1 MDLTDPTRAITSTL
15 DGPVLAVLARTGRPV
30 TVGQIAAEVPRGS
43 EIGVRRAVARLVE
56 QGIVV
61 ATQMGRNTVHELN
74 RDHLA
79 APVAE
84 VMAGLWTT
92 LWDRLRQEVG
102 GWEIPPVY
110 GCVFG
115 SAARR
120 DGGTGSDIDL
130 LLVHPIRPGEMGPS
144 DRRLLNMLKEMTI
157 VASAKRPPADTAERW
172 EHQLDQLRAKV
183 ERWTGNPVQVVDL
196 AVPQWVRLAD
206 TDPGLAAQIERDAVP
221 VAGEGLPAAL
231 MRAGR

>member
-79 APVAE
+79 APVADLL
-84 VMAGLWTT
+84 AGLWSS
-92 LWDRLRQEVG
+92 LWDRLRQELA
-102 GWEIPPVY
+102 GWEVPPIY

-120 DGGTGSDIDL
+120 DGGPGSDIDL
-130 LLVHPIRPGEMGPS
+130 LVVHPIRPGETGS
-144 DRRLLNMLKEMTI
+144 ADRSLLNMLKETAI
-157 VASAKRPPADTAERW
+157 SLSTKQAPADTTERW
-172 EHQLDQLRAKV
+172 EHQLDQLRAQV
-183 ERWTGNPVQVVDL
+183 ERWTGNPLQIIDL

-206 TDPGLAAQIERDAVP
+206 TDPALAAEIERDAVV
-221 VAGEGLPAAL
+221 VAGHGLPAAL
-231 MRAGR
+231 ARPGR